1 MSIAGATCAILSE
14 SSTEIICETDEPADG
29 SQKAHVQVQV
39 DNAGVSTV
47 VRLFINQGI
56 TW

>member
-47 VRLFINQGI
+47 VRLLLNEVI
-56 TW
+56 T